1 MSAVTP
7 TTPNTAA
14 EGLKAQPFDLELQR
28 KVEQFL
34 FREARLLDEKRWEE
48 WLALFSQD
56 GMYWMPLYP
65 EQTDPYNEVSL
76 FWEDDILRRMRVN
89 RLQDPRSWSQQPP
102 VNSVRAISN
111 VEITGFAEDNGD
123 LIVHSVFTCT
133 EARRESE
140 RRLTGRV
147 EHRLNDT
154 QDGWRIRRKR
164 VVLVNAGATHQSL
177 EIFI

>member
-7 TTPNTAA
+7 TTPKV
-14 EGLKAQPFDLELQR
+14 ESLKAQPLDLELQR

-34 FREARLLDEKRWEE
+34 FREARLLDENRWQE
-48 WLALFSQD
+48 WLALFSRD

-65 EQTDPYNEVSL
+65 EQADPYNEVSL

-89 RLQDPRSWSQQPP
+89 RLQDPRSWSQHPP
-102 VNSVRAISN
+102 VNSVRSISN
-111 VEITGFAEDNGD
+111 VEIAGFAEDNGD
-123 LIVHSVFTCT
+123 LIVHSVFICT
-133 EARRESE
+133 EARRESD

-147 EHRLNDT
+147 EHRLVEA

-164 VVLVNAGATHQSL
+164 VVLVNSGATHQSL
-177 EIFI
+177 EVFI